1 LPHSTGDVTVA
12 KIVRHRMGE
21 EHYQAF
27 LKTSVSQDEGEV
39 REELWVALAA
49 NHLPDTSASA
59 DREEVLRELLD
70 QAHQRIR
77 ELEAAVRRLTSAE
90 QAPPDDESK
99 PFR

>member
-1 LPHSTGDVTVA
+1 MGDVTVA
-12 KIVRHRMGE
+12 QNVRHRMGE

-27 LKTSVSQDEGEV
+27 LKTSVSQDDGVV

-49 NHLPDTSASA
+49 NHLPDAGAST
-59 DREEVLRELLD
+59 DREQVLRELLD

-77 ELEAAVRRLTSAE
+77 ELEAAVRRLTSAA

-99 PFR
+99 PSR